1 MTKFQVLYYPN
12 FWPTQE
18 WVRSYLLFFDKIQS
32 IVPKDS
38 SINPP
43 SYISEISDKLPGS
56 YETIP
61 PDHRYIERVDM
72 TLLEAAF
79 RFIQEEQNHSTS
91 DLTTIQS
98 RDYDIWSIGNI
109 PVHLTKIAPV
119 IEDLLN
125 RTKLIHEKEK
135 HMDTEY
141 LTINSKAANLIVSL
155 ISDDIGR
162 RKGIN
167 TITDRPLEYSVSLF
181 NSYKFKTIN
190 DPRTLLAK
198 SLINCEIP
206 YQIGQISI
214 DDYLKIRNAYKNI
227 RTPFHELIT
236 EISSIYQ
243 LNSIEDANEL
253 KLRIGEVTTDIND
266 EIQRIKNRS
275 LIELLTRWI
284 PIGISGFGTIAGS
297 ITVDPLMLMTTN
309 SISFGIQVLKEL
321 RYKTPN
327 DRHDTIKRMIGNL
340 QNDLL
345 KPSFANKLVI

>member
-12 FWPTQE
+12 FWPSQE
-18 WVRSYLLFFDKIQS
+18 WVRSHLLFFDTIYS
-32 IVPKDS
+32 IVPKDP
-38 SINPP
+38 SIDPP
-43 SYISEISDKLPGS
+43 SYVYEITDKLPGS
-56 YETIP
+56 CKTIP
-61 PDHRYIERVDM
+61 PDHKYINNIDM

-79 RFIQEEQNHSTS
+79 RLIQEDQKSPTS
-91 DLTTIQS
+91 GLTTIRSHQ
-98 RDYDIWSIGNI
+98 YGIWDIGNVSI
-109 PVHLTKIAPV
+109 HLTKIAPD

-125 RTKLIHEKEK
+125 RTELVHKKEK
-135 HMDTEY
+135 HLNADY

-167 TITDRPLEYSVSLF
+167 TITDMPLEYSVSLF
-181 NSYKFKTIN
+181 NSYKFKSIN

-206 YQIGQISI
+206 YQIGQIPFS
-214 DDYLKIRNAYKNI
+214 DYLKIRTAYKNI
-227 RTPFHELIT
+227 RTPFHELIN

-243 LNSIEDANEL
+243 LNSIEDTNEL
-253 KLRIGEVTTDIND
+253 KLRIEDITTDIND
-266 EIQRIKNRS
+266 EIQRIKKQS
-275 LIELLTRWI
+275 FCETLKRWI

-321 RYKTPN
+321 KYKAPN
-327 DRHDTIKRMIGNL
+327 DRHDNIKRMIGNL